1 MKVRIKD
8 IAERANVS
16 VGTVDRVLHNRG
28 EVSPETRKR
37 ILEIIREFNY
47 EPDILAS
54 TLASK
59 KEVRFATIIPTYSHD
74 SKFWQ
79 NPAQG
84 ITKAIDE
91 INHFGVKI
99 IDYDFDL
106 YKKESF
112 VKQATSLLADKPD
125 GVLVAPVFSAETLD
139 FLTKLDA
146 RGIPFVMINAH
157 QENTPLPIS
166 FIGQDPVQSGLLA
179 AKLLTYGSSC
189 KAHYLIVNIVRD
201 SNVQTHM
208 QQRETGFRKYFEN
221 ECINSVL
228 DQIIVNGTS
237 QLLINN
243 ELNSYFDS
251 HKDVRGIFVT
261 NSKVYKVARFLE
273 THNMQ
278 DLRLIG
284 YDLLDESRN
293 FLESGIIDFLIGQQP
308 EEQGYRAVMALFTQL
323 VLKRK
328 VEINQYMP
336 LDIITRENIQ
346 YYK

>member
-28 EVSPETRKR
+28 EVSPETRKK

-59 KEVRFATIIPTYSHD
+59 KEARFGTLIPTYTHD

-79 NPAQG
+79 NPAEG
-84 ITKAIDE
+84 ITKGINE
-91 INHFGVKI
+91 ISHFGVKI
-99 IDYDFDL
+99 IDHNFDL
-106 YKKESF
+106 YRKESF
-112 VKQATSLLADKPD
+112 VKQASALLTDKPD

-139 FLTKLDA
+139 FLTKLNTL
-146 RGIPFVMINAH
+146 GIPFVMLNAH
-157 QENTPLPIS
+157 QENTPEPIS
-166 FIGQDPVQSGLLA
+166 FIGQDPLQSGLLA

-189 KAHYLIVNIVRD
+189 QGHYLIVNIVRD

-208 QQRETGFRKYFEN
+208 QQRESGFRKYFETH
-221 ECINSVL
+221 CRHSVL
-228 DQIIVNGTS
+228 HRILVNGTS
-237 QLLINN
+237 QQLINN
-243 ELNSYFDS
+243 ELNEYFSS
-251 HKDVRGIFVT
+251 HKDVKGIFVT
-261 NSKVYKVARFLE
+261 NSKVYKVANFLE
-273 THNMQ
+273 SHQMN

-284 YDLLDESRN
+284 YDLLEESRYY
-293 FLESGIIDFLIGQQP
+293 LENGIIDFLIGQKP
-308 EEQGYRAVMALFTQL
+308 EEQGYRAVMALFTHL

-328 VEINQYMP
+328 VESNQYMP